1 MATEVT
7 VHEAKTHLSRLLAR
21 VEAGEE
27 IVIKRG
33 QKPIARL
40 SALPPAPKERRVLG
54 GDEGLFTIPEDF
66 DDLPEDILAAFEGD
80 DPEDPFN
87 KYPVTFPP

>member
-27 IVIKRG
+27 IIIRRG
-33 QKPIARL
+33 RCPVARL
-40 SALPPAPKERRVLG
+40 VRVEAKTPRPLG
-54 GDEGLFTIPEDF
+54 GDEGLVWIADDF
-66 DDLPEDILAAFEGD
+66 DDLPEDLLDLFEAD
-80 DPEDPFN
+80 DLNF
-87 KYPVTFPP
+87 

>member
-40 SALPPAPKERRVLG
+40 TALAAVPKPPRVLG
-54 GDEGLFTIPEDF
+54 GDEGLFVVPADF
-66 DDLPEDILAAFEGD
+66 NDDLPDDLLDEFEAVD
-80 DPEDPFN
+80 DLLVPAPAW
-87 KYPVTFPP
+87 